1 MVSLMKKK
9 NIIIVS
15 LTILLIV
22 SLFFNAKYI
31 GESKTRR
38 EQFSLYVE
46 DYFDEL
52 LYKYIFDIEKESE
65 LLKAY
70 KENK

>member
-1 MVSLMKKK
+1 MKQELANNKGRLSDAIQK
-9 NIIIVS
+9 
-15 LTILLIV
+15 
-22 SLFFNAKYI
+22 
-31 GESKTRR
+31 
-38 EQFSLYVE
+38 
-46 DYFDEL
+46 DDFDEL